1 MTIIR
6 ISQHKRGV
14 ESYLEHGVK
23 KGRVEHR
30 DELDIR
36 VPIFGNLAVF
46 QNTNDYVQSN
56 KNWQHN
62 YWHITISI
70 PWKYHQISTKEFT
83 NMTQEV
89 LGFYFHL
96 YDKRQLA
103 AYAEIHF
110 PKKQTSIDPITLK
123 TVQRLPHVHLI
134 VSKQDLWS
142 DNQLR
147 ILPYKK
153 QVAQAFQVWLD
164 DKHGFESH
172 YKQFRQCA
180 ADESKA
186 VMNYEILTVEQAIS
200 IIDTYKNWHRQ
211 YNQPE
216 GAKQAYKPSAFLNN
230 PCWKS
235 YRDANK
241 GLKRKLSKSVQ
252 QMKQN
257 QLFEEG
263 LCNTHLSSEYSV
275 LQVLKQR
282 LVNEVVLSEHEN
294 LIITTNKQVEMYK
307 LLKQATQQFALE
319 RACFTVI
326 LDKKPQQ
333 VIDKRTGESFNAI
346 TFVQVHLHMSVFEA
360 LKWLQAFRSKPNKEI
375 FEVPEPIMK
384 TKDLEALVLE
394 YFERTTEIKSS
405 SSYTYQ

>member
-6 ISQHKRGV
+6 ISQHKKGV
-14 ESYLEHGVK
+14 ESYLERGVK
-23 KGRVEHR
+23 KGRAEHR

-46 QNTNDYVQSN
+46 QNTNDYVQAN

-70 PWKYHQISTKEFT
+70 PWKYHQISTREFT
-83 NMTQEV
+83 EMTQEV

-96 YDKRQLA
+96 YDKKQLA
-103 AYAEIHF
+103 AYAEIHYT
-110 PKKQTSIDPITLK
+110 KKQTSIDKITLK

-153 QVAQAFQVWLD
+153 QVAQAFQFWLD
-164 DKHGFESH
+164 EKHNFESH
-172 YKQFRQCA
+172 YKQPKQCTI
-180 ADESKA
+180 DEDKA
-186 VMNYEILTVEQAIS
+186 VMDEILTVEHARS
-200 IIDTYKNWHRQ
+200 IIEAYKNWHREF
-211 YNQPE
+211 NQPNV
-216 GAKQAYKPSAFLNN
+216 AKQSYKLSAFLNN
-230 PCWKS
+230 PSWKL
-235 YRDANK
+235 YRYANDS
-241 GLKRKLSKSVQ
+241 LKRKLLKSAQ
-252 QMKQN
+252 QMRQN
-257 QLFEEG
+257 QLFEQRQ
-263 LCNTHLSSEYSV
+263 CSKHLGSKYSA

-282 LVNEVVLSEHEN
+282 LINEAVLSDHKN
-294 LIITTNKQVEMYK
+294 LILATNKQVEVYK
-307 LLKQATQQFALE
+307 LLKQATQEFALE

-326 LDKKPQQ
+326 FDKRPQRI
-333 VIDKRTGESFNAI
+333 IDKRTGASFNAI
-346 TFVQVHLHMSVFEA
+346 TFAQVHLHMSVFEA
-360 LKWLQAFRSKPNKEI
+360 LKWLQAFRSRPNKEI

-394 YFERTTEIKSS
+394 SFERTAEIKSS